1 MLTRE
6 PSQNQDPGIWVL
18 KKNHRHKFRSSIG
31 HLVESTLRIED
42 QRTASQKE
50 KGEMRMINIDTLS
63 SKWHCWPQTFPG
75 IKWGLK
81 NLKKA
86 SLNGRYHW
94 GSGQELEAHLS
105 KTKIETDSWFL
116 INTPKLYLYNCFQT
130 TLFWQ

>member
-63 SKWHCWPQTFPG
+63 SK
-75 IKWGLK
+75 
-81 NLKKA
+81 
-86 SLNGRYHW
+86 
-94 GSGQELEAHLS
+94 
-105 KTKIETDSWFL
+105 
-116 INTPKLYLYNCFQT
+116 
-130 TLFWQ
+130 